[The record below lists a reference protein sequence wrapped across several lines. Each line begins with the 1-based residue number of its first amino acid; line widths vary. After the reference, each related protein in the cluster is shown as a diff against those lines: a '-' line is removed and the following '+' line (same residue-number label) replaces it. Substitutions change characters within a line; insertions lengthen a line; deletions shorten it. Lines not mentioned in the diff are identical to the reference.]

1 MPFSSTLKSAAG
13 TCRYCRRRAAVI
25 ARAHRDCQDTFQP
38 GWTEMVAIATEAAR
52 THVFDEKT
60 LRLTLAEI
68 AGRSHGDGATVNEA
82 PRGGVEAGRGPL
94 HMADG
99 ILTQAEE
106 ASLRD
111 LRYRLALSGVL
122 EPAFTAGYYRKVHL
136 TETHPGSTK

>member
-13 TCRYCRRRAAVI
+13 TCRDCRRRAAVI

-68 AGRSHGDGATVNEA
+68 ARRSHGDGATVNEA
-82 PRGGVEAGRGPL
+82 LEEGWKQGVA
-94 HMADG
+94 HSMADG

-136 TETHPGSTK
+136 TETHPGSTQ